1 MIAIYLKGD
10 GVGISKFYAQ
20 YGEIIVQTL
29 WYIFSTLTIC
39 YIFWNEAR
47 KMFGSSEIANKT
59 KH

>member
-1 MIAIYLKGD
+1 MIAIKGN

-20 YGEIIVQTL
+20 YGGILVKTL
-29 WYIFSTLTIC
+29 WYMFSTLTIC

-47 KMFGSSEIANKT
+47 KMFSSGEIANKT